1 MNNKQTP
8 GRLNESDLPFWIGL
22 IGSKLN
28 VITGGLAA
36 VLSWAA
42 MKRLW
47 KMFSRGGGK
56 GGNSAGFIAVLLDKR
71 ALKKAGF
78 TSRQI
83 KLLWEK
89 DASLIRNLLKTSQ
102 DEMLEAVERGAV
114 SPEDALQ
121 AWNSCIPKGKGSE
134 FLEQLRLLA
143 DAGRRNG
150 RVGRSAAA
158 EPVVQSTGAYGRSNI
173 GFAQATREA
182 EQVTATINNDPELLG
197 YFSRLSSGESV
208 TEIERSLNSPKQR
221 NQLKALMWTAGI
233 AGGLAALLKYYTIST
248 GEDGTKKIVPLPPK
262 PKPKPTAGGIT
273 PEQLKTLTRNQKD
286 AHEEDPMLTYDELI
300 NGY

>member
-8 GRLNESDLPFWIGL
+8 GRLNESDLPFWLGL
-22 IGSKLN
+22 IGSKAY
-28 VITGGLAA
+28 VIGGGLAA
-36 VLSWAA
+36 ILSWAA

-47 KMFSRGGGK
+47 KLFSRAGGK
-56 GGNSAGFIAVLLDKR
+56 SGNSAGFFAVLRDKQ

-78 TSRQI
+78 TSDQI

-89 DASLIRNLLKTSQ
+89 DAMLIKDLLKRSQ
-102 DEMLEAVERGAV
+102 NEMLESVERGVV

-134 FLEQLRLLA
+134 FLEQLRSLA

-150 RVGRSAAA
+150 KFGRSAAA
-158 EPVVQSTGAYGRSNI
+158 EPATQSTGAYGRSTI
-173 GFAQATREA
+173 GFTQATKEA
-182 EQVTATINNDPELLG
+182 EQVTAAINKDQEIID
-197 YFSRLSSGESV
+197 YFRRLKAGESID
-208 TEIERSLNSPKQR
+208 EIERSLKSQTQR
-221 NQLKALMWTAGI
+221 NRLKALIATAAV
-233 AGGLAALLKYYTIST
+233 AGGIAALLKYYTISSSA
-248 GEDGTKKIVPLPPK
+248 DGTKKIVPLPPK
-262 PKPKPTAGGIT
+262 PKPTAGGIT
-273 PEQLKTLTRNQKD
+273 PAQLKTLTRNQKD